1 MHKAVT
7 VKSAKGINIYTW
19 LRPLENINKCNLSCY
34 TLTCSIP
41 VSRFPQYSFYRM
53 IKYVILFLPPVLNII
68 LPLWFTRD
76 KTVKYWGEN
85 LKNIVN
91 NEYFRP
97 QHPWRR
103 SRDLYKNGNEI
114 FGEHNTVREFFA
126 FVYRKICYLEKC
138 KEYIQE
144 KSSK

>member
-1 MHKAVT
+1 M
-7 VKSAKGINIYTW
+7 
-19 LRPLENINKCNLSCY
+19 
-34 TLTCSIP
+34 
-41 VSRFPQYSFYRM
+41 PQYGTY
-53 IKYVILFLPPVLNII
+53 
-68 LPLWFTRD
+68 TRD
-76 KTVKYWGEN
+76 KTVQYWGEN

-103 SRDLYKNGNEI
+103 SRDLDKNGNEI

>member
-1 MHKAVT
+1 M
-7 VKSAKGINIYTW
+7 Y
-19 LRPLENINKCNLSCY
+19 CN
-34 TLTCSIP
+34 T
-41 VSRFPQYSFYRM
+41 F
-53 IKYVILFLPPVLNII
+53 PPVLNII

-103 SRDLYKNGNEI
+103 SRDLDKNGNEI

-144 KSSK
+144 KRSK